1 MVIAVG
7 SVTDIATAVTGCVP
21 VLSDSSVSNLVAY
34 SGLVLVYLCPIL
46 FNDIRFWFLFD
57 RASLRND
64 KLFSRVVPKLQNCH
78 FPPFVTKMLTRAYS
92 KDKVVFYCLVYLFI
106 VLRYLQNNNNF

>member
-64 KLFSRVVPKLQNCH
+64 KLFLRVVPKLQNCH
-78 FPPFVTKMLTRAYS
+78 FPRLQQKCLQERTLKTR
-92 KDKVVFYCLVYLFI
+92 
-106 VLRYLQNNNNF
+106 